1 MQRPVAVAGRD
12 LDAGRGKGEVAAGL
26 GMRAGVGLVGLG
38 VASRGLRGRG
48 EDGGDERV
56 AILNLLICFKQLHT
70 KYVHTHSGSRPLV
83 EDLPPGG
90 FPWLS
95 LAFNTLLSHT

>member
-70 KYVHTHSGSRPLV
+70 KYVHTHSGSRPPLSR
-83 EDLPPGG
+83 G
-90 FPWLS
+90 FAPR
-95 LAFNTLLSHT
+95 